1 MESKVIENVEVIT
14 EDHVANVK
22 LPSRG
27 KRPTVQIN
35 AKEAQLFHSNEI
47 LPYPTNPHTFIHH
60 EDTGD
65 RLSLRQSPQAAAED
79 EHIVVRGSDHGRT
92 MTQEVVNAR
101 PVEDDAISAS
111 SIMIVMREEQHQ
123 DPSIGIGSTD
133 HNPFI
138 LADVP
143 SEGDGLEKPPILGTL

>member
-1 MESKVIENVEVIT
+1 MLNFQVG
-14 EDHVANVK
+14 VK
-22 LPSRG
+22 GLQFRLMLKS
-27 KRPTVQIN
+27 
-35 AKEAQLFHSNEI
+35 KEAQLFHSNEI

>member
-1 MESKVIENVEVIT
+1 MFWNWKKNQGVESKVIENVEVIT
-14 EDHVANVK
+14 RDHVANVK
-22 LPSRG
+22 LPSWG

-35 AKEAQLFHSNEI
+35 AKEAQLFHSKEI

-65 RLSLRQSPQAAAED
+65 RLSLRQSPQATAED
-79 EHIVVRGSDHGRT
+79 EHIVVRGSDHGRI

-111 SIMIVMREEQHQ
+111 SIMIVLH
-123 DPSIGIGSTD
+123 DC
-133 HNPFI
+133 
-138 LADVP
+138 LA
-143 SEGDGLEKPPILGTL
+143 